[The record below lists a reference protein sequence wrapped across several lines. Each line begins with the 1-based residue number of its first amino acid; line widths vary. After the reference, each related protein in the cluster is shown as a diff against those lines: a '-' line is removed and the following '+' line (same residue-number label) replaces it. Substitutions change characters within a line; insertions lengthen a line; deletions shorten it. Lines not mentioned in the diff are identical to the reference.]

1 MDTKEIRPNELQQIK
16 KRLHQM
22 EAVFEYSCDG
32 MSIVDRKGNI
42 VLTNPA
48 MMRLYRLS
56 MDEYVGRNVDDLV
69 QEGLFNTSV
78 SKKVL
83 ASGHAVSILQE
94 IRTGVKCLTTGVPI
108 VDDDGEIEMIIVNS
122 HDVTELYA
130 LKEKLRRSN
139 IPDSDYL
146 AEFPNMHQLQREGII
161 VRSKKMLDVLN
172 LARRLAS
179 LDATVLITGESGVGK
194 EVIATILHK
203 DSPRRSG
210 KAFIKI
216 NCGAIPP
223 SLLESEFFGY
233 EYGAFTGAAKEG
245 RAGLFEL
252 ADGGSIFLDEI
263 SELPS
268 DLQVKLLRVLQE
280 RQFTR
285 IGGSKVTKVDVRVM
299 AATNKNLLELVNNGH
314 FRQDLYY
321 RLNVV
326 PLHIPP
332 LRERK
337 EDIVAL
343 AQHYVKHFNKLYGFE
358 KVLQAELIDRM
369 EGYPWNGNVRE
380 LINFVERMVVTS
392 RGNILRLEEFPV
404 EIPESAEI
412 VNTSEIGFYDRKTRQ
427 ILEEIERQIILNM
440 LKKNK
445 NSTETAKSMGISR
458 ATLARKMRKYNIKIR
473 QIS

>member
-1 MDTKEIRPNELQQIK
+1 
-16 KRLHQM
+16 
-22 EAVFEYSCDG
+22 
-32 MSIVDRKGNI
+32 
-42 VLTNPA
+42 
-48 MMRLYRLS
+48 
-56 MDEYVGRNVDDLV
+56 
-69 QEGLFNTSV
+69 
-78 SKKVL
+78 
-83 ASGHAVSILQE
+83 
-94 IRTGVKCLTTGVPI
+94 
-108 VDDDGEIEMIIVNS
+108 
-122 HDVTELYA
+122 
-130 LKEKLRRSN
+130 
-139 IPDSDYL
+139 
-146 AEFPNMHQLQREGII
+146 
-161 VRSKKMLDVLN
+161 
-172 LARRLAS
+172 
-179 LDATVLITGESGVGK
+179 
-194 EVIATILHK
+194 
-203 DSPRRSG
+203 
-210 KAFIKI
+210 
-216 NCGAIPP
+216 
-223 SLLESEFFGY
+223 
-233 EYGAFTGAAKEG
+233 
-245 RAGLFEL
+245 
-252 ADGGSIFLDEI
+252 
-263 SELPS
+263 
-268 DLQVKLLRVLQE
+268 
-280 RQFTR
+280 
-285 IGGSKVTKVDVRVM
+285 M

-404 EIPESAEI
+404 EIPESAKI

>member
-1 MDTKEIRPNELQQIK
+1 MKE
-16 KRLHQM
+16 RLHQM
-22 EAVFEYSCDG
+22 EAVFEHSCDG
-32 MSIVDRKGNI
+32 MSIVDRNGNI

-56 MDEYVGRNVDDLV
+56 LDEYVGRNVDDLV
-69 QEGLFNTSV
+69 REGLFNTSV
-78 SKKVL
+78 SKKVI
-83 ASGHAVSILQE
+83 ASGHTVSILQE

-108 VDDDGEIEMIIVNS
+108 FGADGEIEMIVVNS

-139 IPDSDYL
+139 IPDNEYL
-146 AEFPNMHQLQREGII
+146 AEFPDIHQLQREGIV
-161 VRSKKMLDVLN
+161 VRSKKMLDALN

-194 EVIATILHK
+194 EVVATILHK

-210 KAFIKI
+210 HSFVKI

-245 RAGLFEL
+245 RTGLFEL

-263 SELPS
+263 SELSP

-280 RQFTR
+280 REFTR
-285 IGGSKVTKVDVRVM
+285 IGSSKVIKVDVRVI
-299 AATNKNLLELVNNGH
+299 AATNKNILEIVSNGS

-326 PLHIPP
+326 PLNIPP

-343 AQHYVKHFNKLYGFE
+343 AQHYVRHFNKLYGFE
-358 KVLQAELIDRM
+358 KVLQAELIDVM
-369 EGYPWNGNVRE
+369 ENYPWNGNVRE

-392 RGNILRLEEFPV
+392 RGNILRVEEFPV
-404 EIPESAEI
+404 EAPDSNDNDCSTES
-412 VNTSEIGFYDRKTRQ
+412 VFNDRDMKQ
-427 ILEEIERQIILNM
+427 ILGETEKRMIATIL
-440 LKKNK
+440 KQNK
-445 NSTETAKSMGISR
+445 NCEKAAEAMGISR
-458 ATLARKMRKYNIKIR
+458 ATLARKMRKYGIKMR
-473 QIS
+473 SVS